1 MKNSVFSIS
10 KGIICSLLAITMWQC
25 IPQKEIKY
33 LQDKEP
39 SNFQPLDGITDKY
52 FLQPNDYLF
61 INISSMDPKLS
72 DFFNQTSS
80 TGSNMGGTNQNM
92 YYYLID
98 DSMNIDFP
106 YAGNINLK
114 GCNLKMAKARIKEA
128 LKPFL
133 NDAII
138 NVKLANC
145 QFTILGEVKNV
156 GPKNMSKDQITIFEA
171 IGLAGDMT
179 TFGKRSEI
187 KLVRK
192 YPNETKTYII
202 DLTDQNIVN
211 SEFYYIYPNDFIY
224 VRPMKAKMFGITETI
239 TLGIVASA
247 LGLYLAI
254 YSIANN

>member
-1 MKNSVFSIS
+1 MKKRVFYIS
-10 KGIICSLLAITMWQC
+10 KFSLIIILGLALWQC

-39 SNFQPLDGITDKY
+39 SNFQTLDGITDKY
-52 FLQPNDYLF
+52 FLQPNDYLY

-80 TGSNMGGTNQNM
+80 STTSGTNTNQN
-92 YYYLID
+92 YYNYLID
-98 DSMNIDFP
+98 DSLSIDFP
-106 YAGNINLK
+106 YAGTINLK
-114 GCNLKMAKARIKEA
+114 GCNLRMAKAKIKEA

-145 QFTILGEVKNV
+145 QFTVLGEVKNV
-156 GPKNMSKDQITIFEA
+156 GPKMMIKDQITIFEA
-171 IGLAGDMT
+171 IGMAGDFT

-187 KLVRK
+187 QLVRK
-192 YPNETKTYII
+192 SLAGTNTYLV
-202 DLTDQNIVN
+202 DLTDKNIVN

-224 VRPMKAKMFGITETI
+224 VRPMKAKMFGVTETI
-239 TLGIVASA
+239 TLGIVATA
-247 LGLYLAI
+247 LGLYLAV
-254 YSIANN
+254 YSIVNN

>member
-1 MKNSVFSIS
+1 MKKRVLDIS
-10 KGIICSLLAITMWQC
+10 KFTAIILIGLSLWQC

-33 LQDKEP
+33 LQEKEP
-39 SNFQPLDGITDKY
+39 SNFQTLDGITDKY
-52 FLQPNDYLF
+52 FLQPNDYLY

-80 TGSNMGGTNQNM
+80 TSSSSTTNQN
-92 YYYLID
+92 YYNYLID
-98 DSMNIDFP
+98 DSICIDFP
-106 YAGNINLK
+106 YAGTINLK
-114 GCNLKMAKARIKEA
+114 GCNLKMAKNRIKDA
-128 LKPFL
+128 LRPFL

-145 QFTILGEVKNV
+145 QFTVLGEVKSV
-156 GPKNMSKDQITIFEA
+156 GPKTMMKDQITIFEA
-171 IGLAGDMT
+171 IGMAGDFT

-187 KLVRK
+187 QLVRK
-192 YPNETKTYII
+192 DLSGTKTYLV
-202 DLTDQNIVN
+202 DLTDRNIIN

-239 TLGIVASA
+239 TLGIVATA

-254 YSIANN
+254 NSVVNN